1 MNVSRQYSTEEV
13 GDIIDVASRLESLTK
28 ERKRQ
33 MRTGVTYEQLVEI
46 ASEFGI
52 SEEAV
57 LRALDTSNAVA
68 PATAAPSKAPRW
80 SRLLRFHAATYATTM
95 AGLTIIDI
103 AEGEGLDWVW
113 FPAAGW
119 GIWLSFHALL
129 NHYYRNR

>member
-28 ERKRQ
+28 ERKQQ

-57 LRALDTSNAVA
+57 LRALDTTATVA
-68 PATAAPSKAPRW
+68 PTAAAPSKSPRW
-80 SRLLRFHAATYATTM
+80 SRLFRFHAASYAATM
-95 AGLTIIDI
+95 AGLSIIDI
-103 AEGEGLDWVW
+103 AEGNGLDWVW

-119 GIWLSFHALL
+119 GIWLSFHALI
-129 NHYYRNR
+129 NHFFRKR

>member
-28 ERKRQ
+28 ERKQQ

-57 LRALDTSNAVA
+57 LRALDTTATVA
-68 PATAAPSKAPRW
+68 PTVAAPS
-80 SRLLRFHAATYATTM
+80 TT
-95 AGLTIIDI
+95 
-103 AEGEGLDWVW
+103 
-113 FPAAGW
+113 PA
-119 GIWLSFHALL
+119 S
-129 NHYYRNR
+129 